1 MENAPHLGVAETNQI
16 HREIYHGQQAQI
28 TNKHRRRRQPVA
40 RTQRR
45 TRRRPA
51 LGVSLGCFWSTPE
64 NLQFLGVSH
73 TIDFSEIQRSPPDTC
88 KKKPVN
94 TGSFS
99 RMFEPSTSSTVVFSV
114 FSQWNC
120 ELPPSCSG
128 RLGKVKNNIWI
139 HSLKLTTKAPGRY
152 RSGPKMKG

>member
-51 LGVSLGCFWSTPE
+51 VGVSSGVFLPLKKHMMKMKSSTPK
-64 NLQFLGVSH
+64 NLHFFGGSH
-73 TIDFSEIQRSPPDTC
+73 TVDGSEIQLINNLIC
-88 KKKPVN
+88 K
-94 TGSFS
+94 
-99 RMFEPSTSSTVVFSV
+99 
-114 FSQWNC
+114 
-120 ELPPSCSG
+120 
-128 RLGKVKNNIWI
+128 
-139 HSLKLTTKAPGRY
+139 
-152 RSGPKMKG
+152 